1 MLSKVDLFIQSKNYS
16 GGLKLAKKLFKNNAV
31 KRQAF
36 SKAIF
41 CATQLGDQ
49 KELLALYKKAHANF
63 SNDDAILQS
72 FAGFCFSIKRVKDAL
87 FLYLKLHKRHPE
99 DGITLAN
106 IAACHLFG
114 NDVKQAEKFA
124 LKAIETGRT
133 SSNAYDILGTIYL
146 KKGRVADAES
156 QMIAA
161 LEQFEPSLHSAY
173 NYLQFCENHNQYENC
188 ERIFGSLPDNLKGHP
203 SILLQMGIVLS
214 RLKQHGQAYHMF
226 EQVLAGVH
234 VLDTRKQ
241 KKLAFEY
248 GKLLDKIGRNAEAF
262 AAFQKG
268 NIIAKELCDLPERP
282 NQHDLIKLQAR
293 IIMEGNDIEE
303 APVFVIGFPRTG
315 TTLLDQILSTDC
327 HVQSFEESAVVENLF
342 DSQANLIE
350 TSTVL
355 DRSELQRRFFREYRE
370 NMAWD
375 GKSVLVDRSAPNF
388 VRCQFIRS
396 LFPNAKIIILHRH
409 PCDVVLSCY
418 MQDFAGNQL
427 TREFFDL
434 KSSAEL
440 YNHAMSV
447 VKMDEQ
453 MLSVR
458 YEDLVEDFDAVSRK
472 IFEFVGLKWT
482 EDTRDFYKTALNK
495 EAIRTASYH
504 QVTKPLY
511 KDSLNRWERYRDEL
525 EPVFPLLD
533 PWIKALGYT

>member
-16 GGLKLAKKLFKNNAV
+16 GGLKLAKKLLKNNAV
-31 KRQAF
+31 KREAF

-49 KELLALYKKAHANF
+49 KEALTLYKKAHANF
-63 SNDDAILQS
+63 SNDDAILQN
-72 FAGFCFSIKRVKDAL
+72 FAGFCFSIKRIKDAL
-87 FLYLKLHKRHPE
+87 TLYLKLLKRHPE

-114 NDVKQAEKFA
+114 DDVEQAEEFA

-156 QMIAA
+156 QMITA
-161 LEQFEPSLHSAY
+161 LEQFQPSLHSAY

-188 ERIFGSLPDNLKGHP
+188 ERVFASLPDNLKGHP

-214 RLKQHGQAYHMF
+214 RVKQYEPAYHMF
-226 EQVLAGVH
+226 EQALAGVH

-248 GKLLDKIGRNAEAF
+248 GKLLDKMGRSEEAF
-262 AAFQKG
+262 TAFQKG
-268 NIIAKELCDLPERP
+268 NAIAKDLCNLPERP
-282 NQHDLIKLQAR
+282 NQNDLINLQAR
-293 IIMEGNDIEE
+293 IIVAGDDVEE

-315 TTLLDQILSTDC
+315 TTLVDQILSTDC
-327 HVQSFEESAVVENLF
+327 NVQSFEESAVLENLF

-350 TSTVL
+350 ASAVL

-370 NMAWD
+370 SMAWD
-375 GKSVLVDRSAPNF
+375 GKSILVDRSAPNF
-388 VRCQFIRS
+388 VRCRFIRS

-409 PCDVVLSCY
+409 PCDVVLSCF
-418 MQDFAGNQL
+418 MQDFAENQL

-434 KSSAEL
+434 KSTAEL
-440 YNHAMSV
+440 YDHAMSV

-458 YEDLVEDFDAVSRK
+458 YEDLIEDFDNVSQK
-472 IFEFVGLKWT
+472 IFNFLGLTWT

-511 KDSLNRWERYRDEL
+511 KDALNRWERYRGEM
-525 EPVFPLLD
+525 EPVLPLLS